1 MFRHLNVHHPGL
13 EMGVMTT
20 HAEASAA
27 TLPAPGLNVSARAVT
42 VPAVVALAAFAALLL
57 IVGPRHE
64 AWFDEA
70 QAWLV
75 GRDVSL
81 WTLLTERLPYEG
93 TPALWHGLL
102 WLLSHAGMPFSWLW
116 AVSAAFACAG
126 AWIILT
132 RAPFPF
138 WLRVGVIFS
147 YFVAYQY
154 AIVARSYALD
164 LLLIPLL
171 AATFA
176 DRLRR
181 PVLYGVLLGLCA
193 NINVHSLVIAAVLSA
208 EFVVAAWR
216 SGAWRRAHVLGG
228 TISLL
233 LGCLAARQAF
243 PPPDSSF
250 ADATFLMG
258 ERGQLMIAEA
268 FIDRLDILS
277 QLPPSDNT
285 LTLGALVSL
294 VLLAPTI
301 MLVTRAGVSLVVCAL
316 FAGLIGFS
324 VVKYA
329 NAWHGGLLF
338 LVWIFALWIGWG
350 MLRELSSAE
359 RRLVI
364 GSVAL
369 IVFVNVFYTGCAA
382 LRDIRE
388 PYSAG
393 PAAAK
398 HLVHDTPIAAAG
410 FKTFAVQPWF
420 DANLFQNYHH
430 GTPLVAYYTWRK
442 GTTFRPDST
451 LEFWRALV
459 AEGRY
464 GSLLLSNHTLGPDLL
479 GQYLAVA
486 REAGYCK
493 SAEFPGG
500 LIWKSYV
507 RESDG
512 LIIFR
517 RCGDAAQS
525 HAGSNG
531 DLVR

>member
-1 MFRHLNVHHPGL
+1 
-13 EMGVMTT
+13 MGVMTT
-20 HAEASAA
+20 HAEAGAA
-27 TLPAPGLNVSARAVT
+27 TLPKPGLKASASAVT
-42 VPAVVALAAFAALLL
+42 VPAVLALTAFAALLL
-57 IVGPRHE
+57 VVGPRHE
-64 AWFDEA
+64 AWFDEG
-70 QAWLV
+70 QAWLI

-193 NINVHSLVIAAVLSA
+193 NINVHSLVIAAVLFA
-208 EFVVAAWR
+208 EFIVAAWR

-228 TISLL
+228 AIYLL

-250 ADATFLMG
+250 ADAAFLLG

-285 LTLGALVSL
+285 LTLGAVVSL
-294 VLLAPTI
+294 ALLAPTI

-329 NAWHGGLLF
+329 NAWHAGLLF
-338 LVWIFALWIGWG
+338 LMWIFALWIGWG
-350 MLRELSSAE
+350 ALRGFSSAE

-369 IVFVNVFYTGCAA
+369 IVFVNVFYTWCAA
-382 LRDIRE
+382 LRDVRE

-398 HLVHDTPIAAAG
+398 HLVRDTAIAAAG

-420 DANLFQNYHH
+420 DANLFRNYHE
-430 GTPLVAYYTWRK
+430 GAPLVAHYTWRK
-442 GTTFRPDST
+442 GVTFLPRTT
-451 LEFWRALV
+451 LELWRAL
-459 AEGRY
+459 AMEGRY
-464 GSLLLSNHTLGPDLL
+464 DSLLLSDHRLGPDLL
-479 GQYLAVA
+479 ARYLAVA

-517 RCGDAAQS
+517 RCGDTAQS
-525 HAGSNG
+525 GAESNG
-531 DLVR
+531 DLIR